1 MGRFDWF
8 SNLLGRGG
16 RGAADAAGGV
26 NLGAVGRNST
36 DAAGSRGATRAIT
49 DADLQKT
56 ELPQN
61 AKALQDSPT
70 PEARNLAEQA
80 NVKDAAKTKKDD
92 LAKLGLQG
100 AAGVAALMILTGES
114 NPIKA
119 VEAAVDGASKAAKT
133 ARDAA
138 SGGLNIIDQLI
149 SFFTNFGLYICICCS
164 CIIFLIA
171 IFMIL

>member
-1 MGRFDWF
+1 MGRFDWLTNAF
-8 SNLLGRGG
+8 GRGG
-16 RGAADAAGGV
+16 RGAAGTAGDV
-26 NLGAVGRNST
+26 NVGAVGRGARGT
-36 DAAGSRGATRAIT
+36 DITPIT
-49 DADLQKT
+49 DV
-56 ELPQN
+56 ELRNAPQVKD
-61 AKALQDSPT
+61 AKALQDAPT
-70 PEARNLAEQA
+70 PEAKNLADQK
-80 NVKDAAKTKKDD
+80 NVQDAAKVKKDE

-114 NPIKA
+114 DPISA

-138 SGGLNIIDQLI
+138 GGGLNIINQLI
-149 SFFTNFGLYICICCS
+149 DFFTNFGLYICLCCC

>member
-8 SNLLGRGG
+8 TNAFGRGG
-16 RGAADAAGGV
+16 RGVTGGV
-26 NLGAVGRNST
+26 SDLPVGPVRKGVSNT
-36 DAAGSRGATRAIT
+36 DITPIT
-49 DADLQKT
+49 DI
-56 ELPQN
+56 ELRNAPQVKDAN
-61 AKALQDSPT
+61 AVQGT
-70 PEARNLAEQA
+70 PEAQNLAKQK
-80 NVKDAAKTKKDD
+80 NVQDAAKTKKDD

-114 NPIKA
+114 NPISA

-138 SGGLNIIDQLI
+138 GGGLNIINQLI
-149 SFFTNFGLYICICCS
+149 DFFTNFGLYICLCCC

>member
-8 SNLLGRGG
+8 SNAFGRGS
-16 RGAADAAGGV
+16 RGAAGGV
-26 NLGAVGRNST
+26 SDLPVGSVRKGVSNA
-36 DAAGSRGATRAIT
+36 DAKSVNVKP
-49 DADLQKT
+49 DD
-56 ELPQN
+56 
-61 AKALQDSPT
+61 AKAVQGT
-70 PEARNLAEQA
+70 PEAQNLAKQK
-80 NVKDAAKTKKDD
+80 NVQDAAKIKKDD

-114 NPIKA
+114 NPISA
-119 VEAAVDGASKAAKT
+119 VEAAVDGASEVAKT

-138 SGGLNIIDQLI
+138 GGGLNIINQLI
-149 SFFTNFGLYICICCS
+149 DFFTNFGLYICLCCC

>member
-8 SNLLGRGG
+8 TNAFGRGG
-16 RGAADAAGGV
+16 RGVTGGVSDLPVGPVRKGVSNADAKSV
-26 NLGAVGRNST
+26 NVNAP
-36 DAAGSRGATRAIT
+36 D
-49 DADLQKT
+49 
-56 ELPQN
+56 
-61 AKALQDSPT
+61 AKAVQGT
-70 PEARNLAEQA
+70 PEAQNLAKQK
-80 NVKDAAKTKKDD
+80 NVQDAAKTKKDD

-114 NPIKA
+114 NPISA

-138 SGGLNIIDQLI
+138 GGGLNIINQLI
-149 SFFTNFGLYICICCS
+149 DFFTNFGLYICLCCC

>member
-1 MGRFDWF
+1 MGRFDWVG
-8 SNLLGRGG
+8 NLIGRGG
-16 RGAADAAGGV
+16 RGASDAAGGV
-26 NLGAVGRNST
+26 NLGAVGRGST

-70 PEARNLAEQA
+70 PEAQNLANQK
-80 NVKDAAKTKKDD
+80 NVQDAAKTKKDD
-92 LAKLGLQG
+92 LAKLGLKG

-114 NPIKA
+114 NPIAAVQAA
-119 VEAAVDGASKAAKT
+119 VEGAQSAAET
-133 ARDAA
+133 ARNAA
-138 SGGLNIIDQLI
+138 SGGLNILDQLI
-149 SFFTNFGLYICICCS
+149 SFFTNFGLYICLCCC

-171 IFMIL
+171 IFMIM

>member
-1 MGRFDWF
+1 MGRFDWL
-8 SNLLGRGG
+8 SNAFRRGG

-26 NLGAVGRNST
+26 NLGAVGRGST
-36 DAAGSRGATRAIT
+36 DAAGSRGVTRAIT

-61 AKALQDSPT
+61 AKALQDAPT
-70 PEARNLAEQA
+70 PEAKNLAEQT
-80 NVKDAAKTKKDD
+80 NVKNAAKTKKDD
-92 LAKLGLQG
+92 LVKLGLKG

-114 NPIKA
+114 NPILAIKA
-119 VEAAVDGASKAAKT
+119 GVDGASKAAKT

-138 SGGLNIIDQLI
+138 GGGLNIINQLI
-149 SFFTNFGLYICICCS
+149 DFFTNFGLYICLCCC

-171 IFMIL
+171 VFMIM